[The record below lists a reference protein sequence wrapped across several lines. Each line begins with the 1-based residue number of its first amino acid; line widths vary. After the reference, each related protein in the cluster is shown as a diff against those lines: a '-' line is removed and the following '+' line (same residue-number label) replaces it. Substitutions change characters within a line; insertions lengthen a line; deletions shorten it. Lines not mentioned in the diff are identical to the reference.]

1 MRKMLMMG
9 ITGCLLATTLVG
21 CDNDSAV
28 ASANVSKDADNFK
41 VLRRIVFY
49 NVIQDKYII
58 EMTGFCSIKSD
69 ATDKQL
75 EVICNE
81 GPGIYRKHFL
91 GYSDNVTYTVE
102 QLKDSAVSQY
112 HYKII
117 FKPQSILPLQNIEV
131 R

>member
-1 MRKMLMMG
+1 MRKMLMVG
-9 ITGCLLATTLVG
+9 VISSILASSLVG
-21 CDNDSAV
+21 CSNDSSV

-49 NVIQDKYII
+49 NVIQDKYIM
-58 EMTGFCSIKSD
+58 EMTGFCSISSD

-81 GPGIYRKHFL
+81 GPNIYRKHFL

-102 QLKDSAVSQY
+102 QLNDSEVSKY

-117 FKPQSILPLQNIEV
+117 FKPESILPMQNVEV

>member
-1 MRKMLMMG
+1 MKKSIILG
-9 ITGCLLATTLVG
+9 LICVLGATSLVA
-21 CDNDSAV
+21 CDNDSRV

-49 NVIQDKYII
+49 NVIQDKYIM
-58 EMTGFCSIKSD
+58 EMTGFCAIEAD
-69 ATDKQL
+69 GTDQQL

-81 GPGIYRKHFL
+81 GPGIYRKHYL

-102 QLKDSAVSQY
+102 QLESTKASQY

-117 FKPQSILPLQNIEV
+117 FKPESILPFQNVEV